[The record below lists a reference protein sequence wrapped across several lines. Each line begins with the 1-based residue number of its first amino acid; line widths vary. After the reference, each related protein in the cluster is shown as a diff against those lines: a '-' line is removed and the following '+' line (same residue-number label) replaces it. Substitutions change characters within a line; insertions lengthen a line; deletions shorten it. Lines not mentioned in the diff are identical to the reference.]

1 MSDFTLKIPQ
11 NIILGSYTAT
21 RIGEYIKPWGNKFM
35 LILDPTLRQV
45 STIDKIVQPLADR
58 KIDFFTFDDLPERPE
73 SKTIENALK
82 LARQAHISGLI
93 AVGGSKTISIGRAVS
108 ALYNS
113 KKDIYAHIEEKT
125 IDGEYLP
132 LICVPTTIRDTF
144 VFTDLIPVVDSRS
157 SEIKLL
163 KALNPLTK
171 IVLIDPTL
179 TQTLSENQASC
190 MNVEVIAIAL
200 EAYLSQKATFFSDM
214 MAEKAFQ
221 LLKYAINGSGT
232 LEVTTPQEI
241 LLAQS
246 GCMASL
252 ASTVSSLGV
261 CSLLAL
267 CLNSRYK
274 ISRSLTASLLLPHII
289 DDAAKFRKDKLAKA
303 ARILGATQ
311 AEENDTKAAED
322 FADFIRNQLAIS
334 NLPTRLKDLGVSIE
348 QMSLAAED
356 AGGLELIN
364 SLPRSMTS
372 DDLFSIIKLAY

>member
-1 MSDFTLKIPQ
+1 MSDFIFKIPQ

-21 RIGEYIKPWGNKFM
+21 RIGEYIKPWGTKFM

-45 STIDKIVQPLADR
+45 STIDKIVQPLSER

-93 AVGGSKTISIGRAVS
+93 AVGGAKAISIGRAVA
-108 ALYNS
+108 ALFNS
-113 KKDIYAHIEEKT
+113 KKDVYAHIE
-125 IDGEYLP
+125 DGSVEETPLP
-132 LICVPTTIRDTF
+132 LICVPTTNRDTF
-144 VFTDLIPVVDSRS
+144 VYTDLIPVVDSRS
-157 SEIKLL
+157 STIKLL
-163 KALNPLTK
+163 KAQNPIGKT
-171 IVLIDPTL
+171 ILIDPNL
-179 TQTLSENQASC
+179 TQTLSEHQTIC

-214 MAEKAFQ
+214 MAEKSFQ
-221 LLKYAINGSGT
+221 LMKYAIKGSDS

-241 LLAQS
+241 LLSQS
-246 GCMASL
+246 GCMASI
-252 ASTVSSLGV
+252 AATTSSLGV

-289 DDAAKFRKDKLAKA
+289 DDATNFRKDKLAKA
-303 ARILGATQ
+303 SRLIGATQ
-311 AEENDTKAAED
+311 VSDNETKACED
-322 FADFIRNQLAIS
+322 FAEFVRNQLALA
-334 NLPTRLKDLGVSIE
+334 NLPTRLKDLGVTIE
-348 QMSLAAED
+348 QLSLAAED
-356 AGGLELIN
+356 AGSLELIN
-364 SLPRSMTS
+364 SLPRSMTT